1 MAVKSRRIALR
12 TDPESEALLVETA
25 TVRRQSMSSFILSA
39 ALHEADLVLAR
50 ADATS
55 MPAAQFDAFIA
66 SLDQADEAAGSA
78 RSYSSTRSAGS
89 STPRRSVAGG

>member
-12 TDPESEALLVETA
+12 TDPESEALLVEAA

-55 MPAAQFDAFIA
+55 MPAAQFDALIA
-66 SLDQADEAAGSA
+66 SLDQADEADALA
-78 RSYSSTRSAGS
+78 RAAARPRQFTR
-89 STPRRSVAGG
+89 R